1 MNRPKAKRTADIT
14 VKLLREGIAESQHQV
29 QAVVCD
35 ERGRVLMSAG
45 ATEASAFIRS
55 SLKPFQ
61 AVAVA
66 SSGTLERFA
75 LDNRNLAIM
84 CSSHQGTIN
93 HARQAFNVLWRC
105 DVEPSALQCPCPEGK
120 KSRLQHNC
128 SGKHAGM
135 LALCRKQD
143 WPLEDYTQQGHPVQ
157 QYIVDKI
164 GEFLEMPAQE
174 LIVARDDCGAPTY
187 LMRLSQM
194 AQLYA
199 MLASGNRLDME
210 RIVRAM
216 TSYPELIS
224 GKGGFDTELMQA
236 TQGEL
241 VSKSGAEGV
250 QCIGRVGHGLGL
262 AIKVSDGQR
271 RAKYAAAIHL
281 LRQLGWMSPDAA
293 DSLGDR
299 YINLT
304 PFKRLDV
311 VGELAMA

>member
-1 MNRPKAKRTADIT
+1 MNRPNANRTADIT
-14 VKLLREGIAESQHQV
+14 VRLLREGIAESQHQV

-35 ERGRVLMSAG
+35 ERGRILMGAG
-45 ATEASAFIRS
+45 AKDASSFIRS
-55 SLKPFQ
+55 SFKPFQ

-66 SSGTLERFA
+66 SSGTLERFS

-84 CSSHQGTIN
+84 CGSHQGTIS
-93 HARQAFNVLWRC
+93 HARQAFDVLWRC
-105 DVEPSALQCPCPEGK
+105 DIDASALQCPCPEGK

-135 LALCRKQD
+135 LALCRQQD
-143 WPLEDYTQQGHPVQ
+143 WPLEDYMQRSHPLQQLIADQ
-157 QYIVDKI
+157 L
-164 GEFLEMPAQE
+164 GEFLGMSAKE

-199 MLASGNRLDME
+199 MLSSGDRLDME

-224 GKGGFDTELMQA
+224 GDGGFDTELMRA
-236 TQGEL
+236 TQGEV
-241 VSKSGAEGV
+241 VSKSGSEGV

-262 AIKVSDGQR
+262 AIKVADGSK
-271 RAKYAAAIHL
+271 RAKYAAAIHI
-281 LRQLGWMSPDAA
+281 LRQLGWVSPDAA
-293 DSLGDR
+293 ESLGDR
-299 YINLT
+299 YINLS

-311 VGELAMA
+311 VGELTMV

>member
-1 MNRPKAKRTADIT
+1 MNRPKGNRTADIT
-14 VKLLREGIAESQHQV
+14 VRLLREGIAESQHQV

-35 ERGRVLMSAG
+35 DRGRILMGAG
-45 ATEASAFIRS
+45 STETSSFIRS

-66 SSGTLERFA
+66 SSGTLERFG

-93 HARQAFNVLWRC
+93 HARQVFNILWRC
-105 DVEPSALQCPCPEGK
+105 DIEPSALQCHCPEGQ

-143 WPLEDYTQQGHPVQ
+143 WSLEDYIQRSHPVQ
-157 QYIVDKI
+157 QHIVDKV
-164 GEFLEMPAQE
+164 GEFLEMPAKE

-236 TQGEL
+236 TQGEV
-241 VSKSGAEGV
+241 VSKSGSEGV

-262 AIKVSDGQR
+262 AIKVSDGR
-271 RAKYAAAIHL
+271 KRAKYAAAIHL
-281 LRQLGWMSPDAA
+281 LRQLGWISPDAA
-293 DSLGDR
+293 ESLGDR